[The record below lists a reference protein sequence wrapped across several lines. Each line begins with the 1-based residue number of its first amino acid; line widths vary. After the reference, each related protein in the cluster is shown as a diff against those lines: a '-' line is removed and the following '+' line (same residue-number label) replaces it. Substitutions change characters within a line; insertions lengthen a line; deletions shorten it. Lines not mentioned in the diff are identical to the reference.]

1 MNIVLDAMGGD
12 NAPQASVEGAL
23 RFAKETESNIELVGN
38 EEKIRKIIK
47 DIIGDDSL
55 PSNIS
60 IRHTTEEI
68 IMSDIPTKAI
78 KAKKDSSMVVSLKLV
93 KEGKGDVIVSAGNTG
108 ALLTGA
114 ILILGRIKGV
124 KRPSMLATAP
134 TLNGKFYLTD
144 AGANTNCDETN
155 IMQFAEMASIYLEN
169 VIGIKNP
176 KVGLLNIGEEKS
188 KGNIFY
194 KNTNEY
200 MYKNMEKNNIN
211 FYGNIEPNRA
221 ILGEV
226 DIVVTDGFTGNI
238 MVKSIEGT
246 LKALFAISK
255 DFVSEIGWKK
265 IFLAPIKNDGKKFI
279 EKYNYKKESAGIF
292 LGVTKPLVKTHGN
305 SDASSFYYALKQAE
319 SYAKS
324 DAIKIMK
331 GKFSN

>member
-23 RFAKETESNIELVGN
+23 RFAKETDSNIILVGD
-38 EEKIRKIIK
+38 EEKITGIIK
-47 DIIGDDSL
+47 KITGEDTM
-55 PSNIS
+55 PSNIL

-78 KAKKDSSMVVSLKLV
+78 KSKKDSSMVVALRIV
-93 KEGKGDVIVSAGNTG
+93 KEGEGDVVVSAGNTG

-114 ILILGRIKGV
+114 ILILGRLKGV

-155 IMQFAEMASIYLEN
+155 MMQFAEMATIYVEN
-169 VIGIKNP
+169 VVGLKNP
-176 KVGLLNIGEEKS
+176 KVGLLNIGEEKT
-188 KGNIFY
+188 KGNTFY
-194 KNTNEY
+194 KSTNEY
-200 MYKNMEKNNIN
+200 MYENMEESNIN

-226 DIVVTDGFTGNI
+226 DIVVADGFTGNI
-238 MVKSIEGT
+238 MVKSIEGA
-246 LKALFAISK
+246 LKAVLAISK
-255 DFVSEIGWKK
+255 DFVSDIGWKK
-265 IFLAPIKNDGKKFI
+265 LFLAPIKNDGKKFI

-292 LGVTKPLVKTHGN
+292 LGVTKPLVLSLIH
-305 SDASSFYYALKQAE
+305 
-319 SYAKS
+319 
-324 DAIKIMK
+324 I
-331 GKFSN
+331 